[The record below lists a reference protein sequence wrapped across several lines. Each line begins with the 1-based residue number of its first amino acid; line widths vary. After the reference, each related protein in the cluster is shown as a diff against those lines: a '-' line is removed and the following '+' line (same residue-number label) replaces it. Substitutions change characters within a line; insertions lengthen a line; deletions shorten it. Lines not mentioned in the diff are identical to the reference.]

1 MRALPRPDG
10 MVTSVFVILSFALV
24 LVAVVLLVLGLLTSD
39 GLGLIYASMACSL
52 LAGIV
57 LYVAIRMGRPEMQEA
72 SAGAPAPAAA
82 RPAPI
87 SAADAGERATA
98 ATAPQREATGTVA
111 VLERDEPSGGRDE
124 TELLEPEEFDDE
136 EEDEELVDDEELD
149 EDFFPIADYDE
160 LNVSEIMPL
169 LPELYPEE
177 LDEVEAHER
186 STKSRVTIL
195 TRIQEL
201 REELRHR
208 EAGEEWDVPDEGWRD
223 EGEAEVEPAGV
234 PASFPI
240 AGYDTMTAPE
250 ITRRLADLDPDGLL
264 QVRAREQSVDARV
277 TVLREIDRLL
287 DEAGEAT
294 EPAAAA
300 PRRAAKRAAPRKTA
314 AKRSAARKTA
324 TRKKAA
330 GTRAPAK
337 RAATKKAAKRAATK
351 KAPTKRAATK
361 RAAPKKSAAKR
372 SATKKSAA
380 KKTAKRTT
388 KRARGR

>member
-1 MRALPRPDG
+1 

-57 LYVAIRMGRPEMQEA
+57 LYVAIRMGRPGMQEA

-136 EEDEELVDDEELD
+136 EEDEEEDEELVDEEELD

-361 RAAPKKSAAKR
+361 RAATKRAAPKKSAAKK
-372 SATKKSAA
+372 SAT